1 MSLITDTD
9 YLIHRLRLS
18 YLRDVDDPYG
28 ARVISLDP
36 SFHNNPYIVASG
48 LADADRWPEIAAP
61 PSPPLSEDETDR
73 PSGFPGAKLKYTRT
87 IMGNKSGAIGYR
99 VHGKRQSESKRM
111 SGTPKQEDVQNF
123 ISAGAPVQ
131 DVLNNAAP
139 ISSNLNQQGANGNWA
154 PAAALPKPVDG
165 AEPAPPDPAPPAPK
179 VVQFIPKFKG
189 AAEMEARRKARMVA
203 RRQAPGAAKPPP
215 MAIDSSD
222 EDDPPPPVEES
233 LDDSDVDSDFG
244 VPANI
249 DEEDEFDPDFAAS
262 RTPGINSDS
271 PSDVNSILS
280 SSIPSTSNSSV
291 PISPPAPQPS
301 RKTDANL
308 TVPSIRP
315 PRLRSKASTN
325 LGSSNTQPTKSGD
338 SDRYYPPRKL
348 DTGGRMRDSFQNTEP
363 PAPPAQDVFFS
374 RRPVAPIRP
383 LKSAL
388 TAMLAST
395 AGSTNPFA
403 ELYAAISGRAETSSI
418 TLQVFFP
425 HSHQPDKPM
434 QLVVRKDASVEE
446 VIGFALWSYWEDG
459 WLPKLDEGLSGE
471 EDPKWRIRLSA
482 IGWIM
487 RLAEE
492 DGEVDDDFPP
502 PDRNGKILKFKD
514 ADAFA
519 ILEASHAQTQQN
531 EILEGKIQRRP
542 SRTTAAARKVSD
554 KSAPASLAIPTPSG
568 SNPIFGSNFSSAP
581 LSTSLGPSS
590 SGPQIFLR
598 IRVADT
604 ADAVH
609 ISTTINVSAGMYMQE
624 ALELVCRKRKLANP
638 NDYVL
643 LVADKSLVIA
653 LDRTVASLAG
663 TRELVLMK
671 KSALTELGGVMEPGR
686 TTDPNASIFKRMS
699 DVPETQYPATSEYD
713 LAYKKYTIYRKMPM
727 LVTRQ
732 ERTLAIDGVYLHI
745 MPSANK
751 AKNVFDSGRTLSY
764 HIKSIADCQQS
775 TKSSSIFRLV
785 VNRSS
790 GKKQYDYEA
799 ESPKYANEI
808 VQKVRAL
815 KSTVE
820 RSGTVNRLRRRYLS
834 FPMSIQRTSFSSAPL
849 SRRIISPFKC
859 ILLD

>member
-36 SFHNNPYIVASG
+36 SYHNNPYIVASG

-87 IMGNKSGAIGYR
+87 IMGNKSGAMGYR

-123 ISAGAPVQ
+123 MAAGAPVQ

-154 PAAALPKPVDG
+154 PTAVLPKPVDG
-165 AEPAPPDPAPPAPK
+165 AEPTPPEPAPPAPK

-215 MAIDSSD
+215 LAIDSSD

-301 RKTDANL
+301 RKADANL

-315 PRLRSKASTN
+315 PRLRSKASAN
-325 LGSSNTQPTKSGD
+325 LGSSNTHYTKAGD

-348 DTGGRMRDSFQNTEP
+348 DTGGRMRDSSQTTETT
-363 PAPPAQDVFFS
+363 APPSQDVFFA
-374 RRPVAPIRP
+374 RRPVAPIKP

-403 ELYAAISGRAETSSI
+403 ELYAAISGRAETASI
-418 TLQVFFP
+418 TLQVYFP
-425 HSHQPDKPM
+425 HSQQPDKPM

-471 EDPKWRIRLSA
+471 DDPKWRIRLSA

-554 KSAPASLAIPTPSG
+554 KPPPASLAVPTPSG
-568 SNPIFGSNFSSAP
+568 SNPIFGSSFSSAP

-590 SGPQIFLR
+590 YGPQIFLR

-699 DVPETQYPATSEYD
+699 DVPESQYPATSEYD

-820 RSGTVNRLRRRYLS
+820 RSGTVNR
-834 FPMSIQRTSFSSAPL
+834 
-849 SRRIISPFKC
+849 SRRSRHVI
-859 ILLD
+859 